1 MLDIY
6 HSLSVKCL
14 NCCRFLQHDSFSH
27 VCVSVLGQWRWIK
40 MQTECRRTVVHWV
53 VQLSHQL
60 LWCTLNWKLMC
71 CDSTVFKELRLW
83 DFLLVR
89 RRAADVFFC
98 FIYRHRSISD
108 FEQIWTR
115 QIPGGFFSNSKTLQL
130 VRSHQCFS
138 LLSVFNDKC
147 WDCTFLQTTDLYH
160 FVVSF

>member
-89 RRAADVFFC
+89 RRAADVFMFFLIATARSLTSTKSGLDRFLEVFSAILKLCSSSGHISASLFC
-98 FIYRHRSISD
+98 
-108 FEQIWTR
+108 
-115 QIPGGFFSNSKTLQL
+115 L
-130 VRSHQCFS
+130 S
-138 LLSVFNDKC
+138 LMINVEI
-147 WDCTFLQTTDLYH
+147 
-160 FVVSF
+160 VSFCKLQICIMLL